1 MCSEHENEEAIFYA
15 ALGIRSPS
23 ERAAYLEKACG
34 VDKKLL
40 TRMEALLKVQAAE
53 CSFLEAVGPH
63 LRIALDE
70 EPLSEAPGTVISRY
84 RLLEKIGEGGMAV
97 VYMAQQEE
105 PIRRKVALKIIKL
118 GMDTRS
124 VIARFEAERQALA
137 MMDHPNIAKV
147 LDAGATET
155 GRPYF
160 VMELVKGASI
170 TDFCD
175 ATSLSTTER
184 LELFVCV
191 CRAVQ
196 HAHQKGI
203 IHRDIKPSN
212 IMVTLHDSRPVPKVI
227 DFGIAKATKQ
237 KLTEKTLFTRYAQM
251 IGTPTYMSPE
261 QAQFGDSEIDLRTD
275 IYSLGILLYE
285 LLTGTT
291 PFAEEQLRKAGYLE
305 MQRIICEEAPVKPS
319 TKLSTLAMT
328 LPEIAERR
336 SAEPDA
342 LKKRIRGDLDW
353 IVMKALEKDRD
364 RRYKSSHDLA
374 ADIERHL
381 EDKPVSAGPPSAG
394 YRLHKF
400 IRRNRVAMI
409 TLTLVAAALAIGATT
424 ATIAIWNS
432 GGLPGKAYHAAG
444 MAQRH
449 VWDIPPNSSFL
460 GGISRDGRYLSYVD
474 WTLGN
479 VAVYDL
485 TAEKSWQVTKNT
497 DPTWETSDG
506 SNESSAIS
514 NDGRQIAYSWL
525 NHTEPLFYDLR
536 IIDVDGANMRV
547 LRHDPNAIFLVMPY
561 DFSPDGHEILAY
573 FSDANANLVDEKT
586 GKRFRKGHL
595 VLVSVADGSVQ
606 TLKTWQRRG
615 IPRRARFSPDDRYVA
630 YDFEQKDDPTRHD
643 IFLMDLTSG
652 SEIGLIEHR
661 ANDRLCGWTPDGRR
675 VVFISDRSS
684 KRDLWMI
691 EVADGVPQ
699 GGPWKLIGPFEGSTI
714 DFTVDGSLY
723 YSRDTT
729 ACNVYLARLDSTGLN
744 FEGDPTLVSSQYV
757 GSTVMADWSPDGRSL
772 AYRIGNSFIFGTPLA
787 ICSVGTSEERLVSP
801 AELFRPNSRI
811 LGPRFSPDGQS
822 LLVTATGQKSG
833 YGLYTVNVETGL
845 PELIY
850 SIGDGRMR
858 RAVWSPDG
866 ASIYIRSPFKL
877 SRLDLASGRET
888 ELCPD
893 AGGVRGMDVSPDGRR
908 LAFYQGSDLLV
919 VMPSVGGEPHEVA
932 HLEEDETNR
941 TQQSFLRWT
950 PDSQYLLFCKRESQ
964 MWRVNVESG
973 IQQQI
978 GPTMKGLMSAAM
990 HPDGRQITLTVQER
1004 GSALWVMENF
1014 LPN

>member
-84 RLLEKIGEGGMAV
+84 
-97 VYMAQQEE
+97 
-105 PIRRKVALKIIKL
+105 LKIIKL

-661 ANDRLCGWTPDGRR
+661 ANDRLCGWTPGGRR

-684 KRDLWMI
+684 KRD
-691 EVADGVPQ
+691 
-699 GGPWKLIGPFEGSTI
+699 
-714 DFTVDGSLY
+714 
-723 YSRDTT
+723 
-729 ACNVYLARLDSTGLN
+729 VYLARLDSTGLN

-978 GPTMKGLMSAAM
+978 GPTMK
-990 HPDGRQITLTVQER
+990 
-1004 GSALWVMENF
+1004 
-1014 LPN
+1014 